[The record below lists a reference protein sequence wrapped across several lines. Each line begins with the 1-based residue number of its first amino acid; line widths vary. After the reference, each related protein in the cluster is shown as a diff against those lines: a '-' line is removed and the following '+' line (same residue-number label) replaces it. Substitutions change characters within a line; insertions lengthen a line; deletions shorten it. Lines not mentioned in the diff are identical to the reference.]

1 MNLLSRHK
9 TLLISLGLLLIFSIF
24 SLYWLLFRPPS
35 GTSLTKVVTIKRGM
49 NLKKIS
55 TIFEQEGIIR
65 NRHFF
70 IGLATLLGKKAD
82 IKAGEYEFHTR
93 MLPLEVLDALVTG
106 QVKRHLVTIA
116 EGLTLSQIA
125 QYLGDLNIVG
135 KEAFLQTASSP
146 ALIATLGLSHSDEGG
161 KISTLEGYLFPD
173 TYYVKVNSSPVE
185 VIGRMTG
192 RFQTVF
198 NDSLKARAK
207 KIGMTENEVVILAS
221 IIECETAYDDERP
234 FVSQVFHRRL
244 KMGLP
249 LAANPT
255 IQYAIGQKRRVLN
268 EDLTIAS
275 PYNTYIHPG
284 LPPGPVS
291 NPGEKSLRAALYPA
305 DTSYLYFVADGKGG
319 HVFSRTLSEHSRAVQ
334 QYKRQRKKSSI
345 R

>member
-1 MNLLSRHK
+1 MIGEKNWILYAVSALLCSGAILVAVLYGFTGPTGITGINNVEIRK
-9 TLLISLGLLLIFSIF
+9 GLTAKEIAELLKEKGLLRSTV
-24 SLYWLLFRPPS
+24 LF
-35 GTSLTKVVTIKRGM
+35 TVYTE
-49 NLKKIS
+49 LKGDDLR
-55 TIFEQEGIIR
+55 F
-65 NRHFF
+65 
-70 IGLATLLGKKAD
+70 
-82 IKAGEYEFHTR
+82 KAGTHPLDGTMSMSQIAR
-93 MLPLEVLDALVTG
+93 QLTLNPPLPPDRRVT
-106 QVKRHLVTIA
+106 VI
-116 EGLTLSQIA
+116 EGLTIREIA
-125 QYLGDLNIVG
+125 SVLAADAGVDSAVFVELAMNRRVAQQFGIDS
-135 KEAFLQTASSP
+135 K
-146 ALIATLGLSHSDEGG
+146 
-161 KISTLEGYLFPD
+161 TLEGYLFPD
-173 TYYVKVNSSPVE
+173 TYYVKANSSPME
-185 VIGRMTG
+185 VIERMTG
-192 RFQTVF
+192 RFFTVF
-198 NDSLKARAK
+198 DDSLRARA
-207 KIGMTENEVVILAS
+207 GELNMNENEVVILAS